1 MPNITVEG
9 PPIPDIEKKRK
20 LVRTITQVA
29 TEVYGLPAQAI
40 VVTIRENSPENVA
53 IGGNLLSDQKKA
65 ENHRVI
71 IPGDS
76 PNTLLLEG

>member
-20 LVRTITQVA
+20 LVQTITQVA
-29 TEVYGLPAQAI
+29 TEVYRLPAQAI

-53 IGGNLLSDQKKA
+53 IGGNLLSDQKK
-65 ENHRVI
+65 
-71 IPGDS
+71 S
-76 PNTLLLEG
+76 

>member
-20 LVRTITQVA
+20 LVQTITGSYRSIRI
-29 TEVYGLPAQAI
+29 TCQAI

-53 IGGNLLSDQKKA
+53 IGGNYCRTRKL
-65 ENHRVI
+65 RI
-71 IPGDS
+71 TG
-76 PNTLLLEG
+76 